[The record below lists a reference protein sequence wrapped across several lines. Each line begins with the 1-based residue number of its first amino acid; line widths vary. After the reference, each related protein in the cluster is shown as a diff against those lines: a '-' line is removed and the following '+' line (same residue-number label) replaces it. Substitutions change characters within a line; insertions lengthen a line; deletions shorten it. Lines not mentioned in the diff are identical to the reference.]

1 MTTKKT
7 LQTGTSRGQRIA
19 IWTILILTV
28 VSTAALYVGSLLA
41 NKNETADAKVQQ
53 DKIAKY
59 QKAYKEYQAKVKTQA
74 KELSAKYYDSFKEY
88 EKYPSAFNASSVKEL
103 KTNDLRIGEGE
114 EISQEYAAYY
124 IGWKPDGTVFDG
136 SFEKGALKAPL
147 TVSSNNQMIKGW
159 SEGVKGM
166 KVGGIRELIIPSYKA
181 YGATGKNDQT
191 DKAKSIPANTPLK
204 FIVMIIPKS
213 EVKEIEL
220 PDYTKYL
227 TE

>member
-1 MTTKKT
+1 MSKKKT

-53 DKIAKY
+53 DRIAKY
-59 QKAYKEYQAKVKTQA
+59 QKAYKEYQAKIEAQG

-103 KTNDLRIGEGE
+103 KTTDLKAGDGEG
-114 EISQEYAAYY
+114 IGQEYAAYY

-136 SFEKGALKAPL
+136 SFSKGALKSPL
-147 TVSSNNQMIKGW
+147 KISKGSKMIDGW
-159 SEGVKGM
+159 TEGLKGVKI
-166 KVGGIRELIIPSYKA
+166 GGIREITIPSDKA
-181 YGATGKNDQT
+181 YGATGSNSA
-191 DKAKSIPANTPLK
+191 DKSKTIPPDTPLK
-204 FIVMIIPKS
+204 FIVMVIPAS
-213 EVKEIEL
+213 EVKDIDY
-220 PDYTKYL
+220 PDYTKF
-227 TE
+227 